1 MTLRWL
7 HLMTL
12 NSCQMFSQ
20 LVKNYPSEKGLVMKN
35 KIILGVSLVV
45 IILTAFFLYGEN
57 SKEIEV
63 AENLEP
69 AKKEISVYV
78 SGQVK
83 TPAVVTL
90 EDTGNLHAVDA
101 VNAAGGLTDLADSEI
116 INLAEPLVDG
126 QHIHIPAKEII
137 FQEIPAV
144 ANSAPNK
151 SAKFAQN
158 NSLININTA
167 DEEELKKISGVGPV
181 LAKRILE
188 YRTNNGAFQTIEDIK
203 KVKGIGA
210 KTFEKMR
217 DSITVN

>member
-1 MTLRWL
+1 MR
-7 HLMTL
+7 
-12 NSCQMFSQ
+12 
-20 LVKNYPSEKGLVMKN
+20 N
-35 KIILGVSLVV
+35 KIILSCILVAV
-45 IILTAFFLYGEN
+45 ILAAFFLYGEN

-63 AENLEP
+63 AENIEP

-90 EDTGNLHAVDA
+90 EDNGNLHAVDA

-144 ANSAPNK
+144 ENSAPNK

-167 DEEELKKISGVGPV
+167 DKDELTKLRGVGPV
-181 LAKRILE
+181 IADRILE
-188 YRTNNGAFQTIEDIK
+188 YRQNNGAFENIEDIK
-203 KVKGIGA
+203 KVKGIGP
-210 KTFEKMR
+210 KTFEKMK

>member
-1 MTLRWL
+1 MR
-7 HLMTL
+7 
-12 NSCQMFSQ
+12 
-20 LVKNYPSEKGLVMKN
+20 N
-35 KIILGVSLVV
+35 KIIASCILVV
-45 IILTAFFLYGEN
+45 VVMAAFFVYGEN

-69 AKKEISVYV
+69 VKKEISVYV

-137 FQEIPAV
+137 FQEIPAAEV
-144 ANSAPNK
+144 AAVASAAPNK

-167 DEEELKKISGVGPV
+167 DEEELKKIRGVGPV

-188 YRTNNGAFQTIEDIK
+188 YRTNNGAFQAIEDIK

>member
-1 MTLRWL
+1 MR
-7 HLMTL
+7 
-12 NSCQMFSQ
+12 
-20 LVKNYPSEKGLVMKN
+20 N
-35 KIILGVSLVV
+35 KIIASCILVV
-45 IILTAFFLYGEN
+45 VVMAAFFVYGEN

-69 AKKEISVYV
+69 VKKEISVYV

-144 ANSAPNK
+144 DVAANSAPNK

-167 DEEELKKISGVGPV
+167 DEEELKKIRGVGPV

-188 YRTNNGAFQTIEDIK
+188 YRTNNGAFQAIEDIK

>member
-1 MTLRWL
+1 MA
-7 HLMTL
+7 
-12 NSCQMFSQ
+12 
-20 LVKNYPSEKGLVMKN
+20 
-35 KIILGVSLVV
+35 
-45 IILTAFFLYGEN
+45 AFFVYGEN

-69 AKKEISVYV
+69 VKKEISVYV

-144 ANSAPNK
+144 EVGANSAPNK

-167 DEEELKKISGVGPV
+167 DEEELKKIRGVGPV

-188 YRTNNGAFQTIEDIK
+188 YRTNNGAFETIEDIK